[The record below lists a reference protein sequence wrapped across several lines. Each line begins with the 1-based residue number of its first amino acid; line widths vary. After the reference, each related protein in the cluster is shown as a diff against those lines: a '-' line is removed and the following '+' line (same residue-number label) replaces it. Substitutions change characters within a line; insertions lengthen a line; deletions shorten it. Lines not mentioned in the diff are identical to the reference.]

1 MSSIGIPSTLKE
13 VWNKPGCER
22 TYTQYLGESMTSLY
36 LEIPTGNR
44 YFLNPLHL
52 TKVIKLYNKVTVE
65 KSYKIK

>member
-1 MSSIGIPSTLKE
+1 
-13 VWNKPGCER
+13 
-22 TYTQYLGESMTSLY
+22 MTSLY